1 MSAMI
6 IGSSNVYRFYRSE
19 SFPTFKSYSMVR
31 CTDIVSFK
39 AIMGNLEN
47 DDKEIIV
54 AVVENFL
61 ATAARDQT
69 SDEAKIEAMGKV
81 VNEYCQI
88 IRTTARSRRET
99 KISVALPI
107 KRPKFEWFQG
117 NLDDI
122 QATIKEI
129 FALYKLDNI
138 SSFEAIAEGCQQFEQ
153 DQIHLTKESGQI
165 YIEGLLAKSE
175 VFFKAEV
182 HTVVEDEDEDEED
195 SRTPIESLERQ
206 IEQLETH
213 VANRETNDNQVFA
226 RMREDFDTLSNKTK
240 EDRLII
246 TGITSKVMPPTDPE
260 ERKKWIRKIVQD
272 IFATLIPDFGGK
284 ILFVNQMR
292 NKGYHIPLVEVKLDS
307 TANAAL
313 IRRAF
318 ADKKKE
324 AGVDLGRIFI
334 ANCVNL
340 ATRVRVD
347 ILKSIARKI
356 SNKDVSAHVVPFIS
370 RPVMHVRPTEN
381 AEPGRP
387 DMTYTFVDAAVKFG
401 HLVKQAELGEAYRRA
416 GTAFKGQ
423 LAQNFIV
430 LKESGS
436 HQARAQ
442 PHAAAAPA
450 QPVPGGSRKRTR
462 DDDDHGGPRRGRRG
476 GYAYGRGKT
485 PRK

>member
-6 IGSSNVYRFYRSE
+6 IGSSNVYGFYRSE

-69 SDEAKIEAMGKV
+69 TDEDRIEAMGKV

-88 IRTTARSRRET
+88 IRTTAKSRKET

-107 KRPKFEWFQG
+107 KRPKFDWFQG

-182 HTVVEDEDEDEED
+182 HTV
-195 SRTPIESLERQ
+195 
-206 IEQLETH
+206 
-213 VANRETNDNQVFA
+213 
-226 RMREDFDTLSNKTK
+226 
-240 EDRLII
+240 
-246 TGITSKVMPPTDPE
+246 
-260 ERKKWIRKIVQD
+260 
-272 IFATLIPDFGGK
+272 
-284 ILFVNQMR
+284 
-292 NKGYHIPLVEVKLDS
+292 
-307 TANAAL
+307 
-313 IRRAF
+313 
-318 ADKKKE
+318 
-324 AGVDLGRIFI
+324 
-334 ANCVNL
+334 
-340 ATRVRVD
+340 
-347 ILKSIARKI
+347 
-356 SNKDVSAHVVPFIS
+356 
-370 RPVMHVRPTEN
+370 
-381 AEPGRP
+381 
-387 DMTYTFVDAAVKFG
+387 
-401 HLVKQAELGEAYRRA
+401 
-416 GTAFKGQ
+416 
-423 LAQNFIV
+423 
-430 LKESGS
+430 
-436 HQARAQ
+436 
-442 PHAAAAPA
+442 
-450 QPVPGGSRKRTR
+450 
-462 DDDDHGGPRRGRRG
+462 
-476 GYAYGRGKT
+476 
-485 PRK
+485 

>member
-1 MSAMI
+1 
-6 IGSSNVYRFYRSE
+6 
-19 SFPTFKSYSMVR
+19 
-31 CTDIVSFK
+31 
-39 AIMGNLEN
+39 
-47 DDKEIIV
+47 
-54 AVVENFL
+54 
-61 ATAARDQT
+61 
-69 SDEAKIEAMGKV
+69 
-81 VNEYCQI
+81 
-88 IRTTARSRRET
+88 
-99 KISVALPI
+99 
-107 KRPKFEWFQG
+107 
-117 NLDDI
+117 
-122 QATIKEI
+122 
-129 FALYKLDNI
+129 
-138 SSFEAIAEGCQQFEQ
+138 
-153 DQIHLTKESGQI
+153 
-165 YIEGLLAKSE
+165 
-175 VFFKAEV
+175 
-182 HTVVEDEDEDEED
+182 
-195 SRTPIESLERQ
+195 
-206 IEQLETH
+206 
-213 VANRETNDNQVFA
+213 
-226 RMREDFDTLSNKTK
+226 
-240 EDRLII
+240 
-246 TGITSKVMPPTDPE
+246 
-260 ERKKWIRKIVQD
+260 
-272 IFATLIPDFGGK
+272 
-284 ILFVNQMR
+284 MR

-347 ILKSIARKI
+347 ILKSIARKV